1 MDELEQLGSFL
12 GIPRPATFVEPE
24 DESVERGR
32 QLKDLVWDKIPKH
45 LIGQP
50 INPRYSPIVSRFDWG
65 SSWVLLGE
73 TGAGKSTACVHLV
86 RELLRRGKANG
97 GKDFDLAKSIFWT
110 RADAITR
117 AGGSD
122 DNEAGKLLHRAEWAK
137 LMILDDLAA
146 PSKTL
151 LGVIQ
156 QRYDRGLPI
165 VATCG
170 AMTRGL
176 FTELV
181 GGEAVKRWI
190 SECGKVRKG
199 IVLMSEEAKRLD
211 DIERAEKE
219 RTEQQPQAQRVKQIA
234 RRP

>member
-1 MDELEQLGSFL
+1 MAELEQLGSFI

-32 QLKDLVWDKIPKH
+32 QLKTLVWDKVPKH
-45 LIGQP
+45 LVKQAL
-50 INPRYSPIVSRFDWG
+50 NPRYAAMVTRFDWG
-65 SSWVLLGE
+65 HSWVLLGE

-86 RELLRRGKANG
+86 RELLRRGKTNG
-97 GKDFDLAKSIFWT
+97 GQDFDLAKSIFWA

-122 DNEAGKLLHRAEWAK
+122 DDEAGKLLHRAEWAK
-137 LMILDDLAA
+137 LMVLDDLSA

-190 SECGKVRKG
+190 SECGKARKG
-199 IVLMSEEAKRLD
+199 IVLMSEKAKELD
-211 DIERAEKE
+211 DIERSKRAAV
-219 RTEQQPQAQRVKQIA
+219 QNA
-234 RRP
+234 RRS

>member
-1 MDELEQLGSFL
+1 MVELEQLGSFL
-12 GIPRPATFVEPE
+12 AIPRPSTFVEPE
-24 DESVERGR
+24 DESMERGR
-32 QLKDLVWDKIPKH
+32 KLKELVWDKIPKH
-45 LIGQP
+45 LVKQALS
-50 INPRYSPIVSRFDWG
+50 PRYAAMVTRFDWG
-65 SSWVLLGE
+65 HSWVLLGE

-86 RELLRRGKANG
+86 RELLRRGKTNG
-97 GKDFDLAKSIFWT
+97 GQDFDLAKSIFWA

-122 DNEAGKLLHRAEWAK
+122 HDEDGKLLHRAEWAK
-137 LMILDDLAA
+137 LMVLDDLSA

-170 AMTRGL
+170 AMTRGQ

-181 GGEAVKRWI
+181 GGDAVKRWI
-190 SECGKVRKG
+190 SECGKARKG
-199 IVLMSEEAKRLD
+199 IVLLSEKAKELD
-211 DIERAEKE
+211 DIERTEKE
-219 RTEQQPQAQRVKQIA
+219 AQAQRVKQIG